1 MYEKSI
7 QNPIFAY
14 MNSSVRL
21 IILNSTKLGENSLV
35 LHCLCREMGRRS
47 FIVTVRKG
55 GSRAMFLP
63 LNILDAE
70 VIENR
75 KSDLWRLKNISPVH
89 PLNGIRSHFDKNAIS
104 LFMSEVLWRAV
115 QDGAAEDGLYDWCE
129 KSVLTLDALEGDFA
143 NYHLRFLME
152 LAGALGFSPSFE
164 GLAPFAEDNLKEIAD
179 LLSASMPEFMVY
191 PLNGTRRGAIAK
203 SLLKYLSAHLEIPL
217 NIRSLPV
224 LEELYR

>member
-1 MYEKSI
+1 
-7 QNPIFAY
+7 
-14 MNSSVRL
+14 MNASERL
-21 IILNSTKLGENSLV
+21 IVLNSTKLGENSLV

-47 FIVTVRKG
+47 FIVTVHKG

-75 KSDLWRLKNISPVH
+75 KSDLWRLRGISPVH
-89 PLNGIRSHFDKNAIS
+89 PLNGIRSNFDKNAIS

-115 QDGAAEDGLYDWCE
+115 QDGAAEGILYDWCE
-129 KSVLTLDALEGDFA
+129 RSILTLDALEGNFA

-164 GLAPFAEDNLKEIAD
+164 GLAPFAEDNQREISD
-179 LLSASMPEFMVY
+179 LLSSGFPEFMVY
-191 PLNGTRRGAIAK
+191 PLNGKKRSAIAG
-203 SLLKYLSAHLEIPL
+203 SLLRYLSIHLEIPL
-217 NIRSLPV
+217 NIRSLQV

>member
-63 LNILDAE
+63 LNVLDAE

-143 NYHLRFLME
+143 NYHLRFLMK

>member
-164 GLAPFAEDNLKEIAD
+164 CLAPFAEDNLKEIAD

>member
-47 FIVTVRKG
+47 FIVTMRKG

-63 LNILDAE
+63 LNVLDAE

-191 PLNGTRRGAIAK
+191 PLNGIRRGAIAK

>member
-63 LNILDAE
+63 LNVLDAE

-104 LFMSEVLWRAV
+104 LFMSEVLWRSV

>member
-1 MYEKSI
+1 
-7 QNPIFAY
+7 

-21 IILNSTKLGENSLV
+21 IVLNSTKLGENSLV

-55 GSRAMFLP
+55 GSRALYLP
-63 LNILDAE
+63 PNILDAE

-75 KSDLWRLKNISPVH
+75 KSDLWRLRGISAVH
-89 PLNGIRSHFDKNAIS
+89 PLNGIRSDFDKNAIS

-115 QDGAAEDGLYDWCE
+115 QDGAAEEGLYDWCE
-129 KSVLTLDALEGDFA
+129 KSVMTLDALEGDFA

-152 LAGALGFSPSFE
+152 LAGALGFSPSFD
-164 GLAPFAEDNLKEIAD
+164 GLAPFAEENMGEIRD
-179 LLSASMPEFMVY
+179 LLAADWPSFMVY
-191 PLNGTRRGAIAK
+191 PLNGARRGAIAK
-203 SLLKYLSAHLEIPL
+203 SLLRYLSAHLEIPL

-224 LEELYR
+224 LEEIYR

>member
-63 LNILDAE
+63 LNVLDAE

-179 LLSASMPEFMVY
+179 LLSASLPEFMVY